1 LIRPWSRIVQKTPN
15 VFAAIAMAMA
25 AAVICSGCPA
35 LMVPGLAY
43 SGYQY
48 VHKKDQPE
56 ASASS
61 TSTHSAKPETAQSK
75 RSTTHSTRS
84 ATAQKKSKTAQTAKL
99 TTAPPQK
106 IPDNEIE

>member
-1 LIRPWSRIVQKTPN
+1 VQKTRTL
-15 VFAAIAMAMA
+15 FATIAMAMA
-25 AAVICSGCPA
+25 VAVICSGCPA

-48 VHKKDQPE
+48 VHKKDQPA

-61 TSTHSAKPETAQSK
+61 TSPQSTKPEAAQSK
-75 RSTTHSTRS
+75 KSTTQSTRT
-84 ATAQKKSKTAQTAKL
+84 ATAQRKKSKTPQTAKS

-106 IPDNEIE
+106 IPDSEIE